1 MLNREGLARDNV
13 EWLTD
18 PWSFEFMQRALLAG
32 VIVSLAA
39 GMVGV
44 FVVLR
49 GLAFLG
55 DAVAHTQLAGAA
67 VALVLGGGAV
77 LITLGAG
84 VAAVLTALGVALL
97 TIRGRLRED
106 TAIGIM
112 FAGFFALGIVLISRQ
127 RTFAIDLG
135 SLLVGHILG
144 ASWTDLIVMAALAFI
159 VTVLVLF
166 FLSELRYSAYDPELA
181 AVSGVPVGMMQI
193 GLLVLIALATV
204 VAFRLVGVI
213 LAVAILVTPAAAAV
227 TLTRRFKLMMLLAIL
242 IGVLSTVL
250 GLYASFYF
258 DLAAGPVIVLMAVV
272 LMVLSFT
279 FGPYGL
285 REALPSL
292 DFLLGESSDPP
303 PIGWRR
309 RARLCWGACCLVGD
323 ASWGACCRVGGV
335 CWGACCR
342 VGARISLR
350 NRMG

>member
-1 MLNREGLARDNV
+1 MD
-13 EWLTD
+13 WLTD

-32 VIVSLAA
+32 IIVSVAA

-49 GLAFLG
+49 GLAFMG

-84 VAAVLTALGVALL
+84 VAAVVTALGVALL

-106 TAIGIM
+106 TAIGII
-112 FAGFFALGIVLISRQ
+112 FAGFFALGVLLISRQ

-144 ASWTDLIVMAALAFI
+144 ASWTDLIVMAVLTVVVA
-159 VTVLVLF
+159 VLVLT
-166 FLSELRYSAYDPELA
+166 FLPELRFTAYDPEVA
-181 AVSGVPVGMMQI
+181 SVSGVPVTLMQV

-213 LAVAILVTPAAAAV
+213 LALAMLVTPAAAAA
-227 TLTRRFKLMMLLAIL
+227 LMTRRLSTMMLLGTL
-242 IGVLSTVL
+242 VGVVSTVV
-250 GLYASFYF
+250 GLYASFHL
-258 DLAAGPVIVLMAVV
+258 DLAAGPSIVLTAVLVMAASF
-272 LMVLSFT
+272 LLS
-279 FGPYGL
+279 PRGL
-285 REALPSL
+285 RGAITSSERIDDEEALIGDS
-292 DFLLGESSDPP
+292 
-303 PIGWRR
+303 GWRQT
-309 RARLCWGACCLVGD
+309 ARTCWNICCQF
-323 ASWGACCRVGGV
+323 GGV

-342 VGARISLR
+342 VGERFSLR
-350 NRMG
+350 GRAG

>member
-1 MLNREGLARDNV
+1 
-13 EWLTD
+13 
-18 PWSFEFMQRALLAG
+18 MQRALLAG
-32 VIVSLAA
+32 IVVSIAA

-67 VALVLGGGAV
+67 IALVVGGGAV

-112 FAGFFALGIVLISRQ
+112 FAGFFALGVLLISRQ

-144 ASWTDLIVMAALAFI
+144 ASWMDLAVMAVITAVVLITVLAF
-159 VTVLVLF
+159 LP
-166 FLSELRYSAYDPELA
+166 ELRFTSYDPEVA
-181 AVSGVPVGMMQI
+181 AVSGVPVGLMQV
-193 GLLVLIALATV
+193 GVLVLIALATV

-213 LAVAILVTPAAAAV
+213 LAVAMLVTPAAAAV
-227 TLTRRFKLMMLLAIL
+227 LVTRRLTTMMLMSIMV
-242 IGVLSTVL
+242 GVVSTVI
-250 GLYASFYF
+250 GLYSSFHL
-258 DLAAGPVIVLMAVV
+258 DLAAGPAIVLTAVL
-272 LMVLSFT
+272 LMIASFLLS
-279 FGPYGL
+279 PRGL
-285 REALPSL
+285 RGALPDLAEALDL
-292 DFLLGESSDPP
+292 AEEDGQQ
-303 PIGWRR
+303 GWRR
-309 RARLCWGACCLVGD
+309 TARVCWGACCRVGD
-323 ASWGACCRVGGV
+323 VCWGACCRVGGV

-342 VGARISLR
+342 VGVRLTPR
-350 NRMG
+350 G

>member
-1 MLNREGLARDNV
+1 
-13 EWLTD
+13 
-18 PWSFEFMQRALLAG
+18 MQRALMAG
-32 VIVSLAA
+32 IVVSVAA

-84 VAAVLTALGVALL
+84 IAAVLTALGVALL

-112 FAGFFALGIVLISRQ
+112 FAGFFALGVLLISRQ
-127 RTFAIDLG
+127 RTFAVDLG

-144 ASWTDLIVMAALAFI
+144 ASWTDLLVMAILTGIVLIAVLAF
-159 VTVLVLF
+159 LP
-166 FLSELRYSAYDPELA
+166 ELRFTAYDPEVA
-181 AVSGVPVGMMQI
+181 AVSGVPVTLMQI

-213 LAVAILVTPAAAAV
+213 LAVAMLVTPAAASV
-227 TLTRRFKLMMLLAIL
+227 LISHKLTTMMLTAAL
-242 IGVLSTVL
+242 IGVVSTVL
-250 GLYASFYF
+250 GLYASFHLDF
-258 DLAAGPVIVLMAVV
+258 AAGPSIVLTAV
-272 LMVLSFT
+272 LLLGIIFVLS
-279 FGPYGL
+279 PRGL

-292 DFLLGESSDPP
+292 GLNADVGLGEDIP
-303 PIGWRR
+303 GWQRTPR
-309 RARLCWGACCLVGD
+309 VCWGLCCLL
-323 ASWGACCRVGGV
+323 GGV

-342 VGARISLR
+342 LGSRLVTWR
-350 NRMG
+350 

>member
-1 MLNREGLARDNV
+1 MQMVERGLAGADV
-13 EWLTD
+13 EWLTE
-18 PWSFEFMQRALLAG
+18 PWTFEFMQRAMLAG
-32 VIVSLAA
+32 VIVSIAA
-39 GMVGV
+39 AMVGV

-84 VAAVLTALGVALL
+84 IAAVLTALGVALL

-112 FAGFFALGIVLISRQ
+112 FAGFFALGVVLISRE

-144 ASWTDLIVMAALAFI
+144 ASWSDLAVMAAITAVVLIAVLAF
-159 VTVLVLF
+159 LP
-166 FLSELRYSAYDPELA
+166 ELRFTSYDPEVA
-181 AVSGVPVGMMQI
+181 AVSGVPVTLIQV

-213 LAVAILVTPAAAAV
+213 LAVAMLVTPAATAV
-227 TLTRRFKLMMLLAIL
+227 LLTRRLPAMMLVA
-242 IGVLSTVL
+242 IGVGVASTVA
-250 GLYASFYF
+250 GLYASFHV
-258 DLAAGPVIVLMAVV
+258 DLAAGPTIVLTAVV
-272 LMVLSFT
+272 LMITSFILSPRGLRGALPNLAET
-279 FGPYGL
+279 FGL
-285 REALPSL
+285 VE
-292 DFLLGESSDPP
+292 DESST
-303 PIGWRR
+303 GWRR
-309 RARLCWGACCLVGD
+309 TARLCWGACCKAGD
-323 ASWGACCRVGGV
+323 V

-342 VGARISLR
+342 VGGRLTPG
-350 NRMG
+350 N

>member
-1 MLNREGLARDNV
+1 
-13 EWLTD
+13 
-18 PWSFEFMQRALLAG
+18 MQRALLAG

-84 VAAVLTALGVALL
+84 IAAVLTALGVALL
-97 TIRGRLRED
+97 TIRARLRED

-112 FAGFFALGIVLISRQ
+112 FAGFFALGVLLISRQ
-127 RTFAIDLG
+127 RTFAVDLG

-144 ASWTDLIVMAALAFI
+144 ASWTDLIVMAVLTGVVLIAVLAF
-159 VTVLVLF
+159 LP
-166 FLSELRYSAYDPELA
+166 ELRFVSYDPEVA
-181 AVSGVPVGMMQI
+181 AVSGVPVTLMQI

-213 LAVAILVTPAAAAV
+213 LAVAMLVTPAAAAV
-227 TLTRRFKLMMLLAIL
+227 LIARRLVTMMLLAAL
-242 IGVLSTVL
+242 IGILSTVA
-250 GLYASFYF
+250 GLYASFHL
-258 DLAAGPVIVLMAVV
+258 DLAAGPSIVLTAVL
-272 LMVLSFT
+272 LMGLSFVMS
-279 FGPYGL
+279 PRGL
-285 REALPSL
+285 RETLPSL
-292 DFLLGESSDPP
+292 AAAVDEAEDYPHA
-303 PIGWRR
+303 GWRR
-309 RARLCWGACCLVGD
+309 TARVCWGACCQIGD
-323 ASWGACCRVGGV
+323 ASWGACCRVGDV

-342 VGARISLR
+342 VGSRLSLR
-350 NRMG
+350 GRAG

>member
-1 MLNREGLARDNV
+1 M

-18 PWSFEFMQRALLAG
+18 PWDFAFMHRALLAG
-32 VIVSLAA
+32 VIVSIAA

-67 VALVLGGGAV
+67 VALVLGGSAV

-84 VAAVLTALGVALL
+84 IAAVLTALGVALL
-97 TIRGRLRED
+97 TLRGRLRED

-112 FAGFFALGIVLISRQ
+112 FAGFFALGVVLISRQ

-144 ASWTDLIVMAALAFI
+144 ASWTDLIVMAALAFV
-159 VTVLVLF
+159 VTVLVIT
-166 FLSELRYSAYDPELA
+166 FLPELRFSAYDPEVA
-181 AVSGVPVGMMQI
+181 AVSGVPVGFMQV

-213 LAVAILVTPAAAAV
+213 LAVAMLVAPAAAAV
-227 TLTRRFKLMMLLAIL
+227 LLTRRLKWMILVAIL
-242 IGVLSTVL
+242 IGMISTVV
-250 GLYASFYF
+250 GLYASFHF
-258 DLAAGPVIVLMAVV
+258 DLAAGPSIVLASVLLMA
-272 LMVLSFT
+272 LSFL
-279 FGPYGL
+279 FSPHGL
-285 REALPSL
+285 RSTMPSL
-292 DFLLGESSDPP
+292 EHLLPEEAAAAPH
-303 PIGWRR
+303 GWRR
-309 RARLCWGACCLVGD
+309 TARICWGACCLAGD
-323 ASWGACCRVGGV
+323 ASWGACCRVGDV

-342 VGARISLR
+342 VGERFSVR
-350 NRMG
+350 GRSG

>member
-1 MLNREGLARDNV
+1 
-13 EWLTD
+13 
-18 PWSFEFMQRALLAG
+18 MQRALLAG
-32 VIVSLAA
+32 IVVSIAA

-67 VALVLGGGAV
+67 IALVVGGGAV

-112 FAGFFALGIVLISRQ
+112 FAGFFALGVLLISRQ

-144 ASWTDLIVMAALAFI
+144 ASWMDLAVMAVITAVVLITVLAF
-159 VTVLVLF
+159 LP
-166 FLSELRYSAYDPELA
+166 ELRFTSYDPEVA
-181 AVSGVPVGMMQI
+181 AVSGVPVGLMQV
-193 GLLVLIALATV
+193 GVLVLIALATV

-213 LAVAILVTPAAAAV
+213 LAVAMLVTPAAAAV
-227 TLTRRFKLMMLLAIL
+227 LVTRRLTTMMLMSIMV
-242 IGVLSTVL
+242 GVVSTVI
-250 GLYASFYF
+250 GLYSSFHL
-258 DLAAGPVIVLMAVV
+258 DLAAGPAIVLTAVL
-272 LMVLSFT
+272 LMIVSFLLS
-279 FGPYGL
+279 PRGL
-285 REALPSL
+285 RGALPDLAEALDL
-292 DFLLGESSDPP
+292 AEEDAQQ
-303 PIGWRR
+303 GWRR
-309 RARLCWGACCLVGD
+309 TARVC
-323 ASWGACCRVGGV
+323 WGACCRVGGV

-342 VGARISLR
+342 VGGVCWGACCRVGIRLTPRS
-350 NRMG
+350 

>member
-1 MLNREGLARDNV
+1 MSV

-18 PWSFEFMQRALLAG
+18 PWSFEFMHRALLAG
-32 VIVSLAA
+32 VIVSVAA

-112 FAGFFALGIVLISRQ
+112 FAGFFALGVMLISRQ
-127 RTFAIDLG
+127 RTFAVDLG

-144 ASWTDLIVMAALAFI
+144 ASWTDLIVMAALTVV
-159 VTVLVLF
+159 VTVLVLA
-166 FLSELRYSAYDPELA
+166 FLPELRFTAYDPEVA
-181 AVSGVPVGMMQI
+181 SVSGVPVTFMQV

-213 LAVAILVTPAAAAV
+213 LAVAMLVTPAAAAAL
-227 TLTRRFKLMMLLAIL
+227 LTRRLSLMMLMATLV
-242 IGVLSTVL
+242 GVVSTVV
-250 GLYASFYF
+250 GLYASFHF
-258 DLAAGPVIVLMAVV
+258 DLAAGPSIVLTAVM
-272 LMVLSFT
+272 LLILSFV
-279 FGPYGL
+279 FSPRGL
-285 REALPSL
+285 RDTLPTL
-292 DFLLGESSDPP
+292 VFVEGESGEVSPR
-303 PIGWRR
+303 GWRGT
-309 RARLCWGACCLVGD
+309 ARICWGACCSLGW
-323 ASWGACCRVGGV
+323 ACWGTCCRF
-335 CWGACCR
+335 
-342 VGARISLR
+342 GARIVSR
-350 NRMG
+350 G

>member
-1 MLNREGLARDNV
+1 
-13 EWLTD
+13 
-18 PWSFEFMQRALLAG
+18 MQRALLAG

-84 VAAVLTALGVALL
+84 IAAVLTALGVALL
-97 TIRGRLRED
+97 TIRARLRED

-112 FAGFFALGIVLISRQ
+112 FAGFFALGVLLISRQ
-127 RTFAIDLG
+127 RTFAVDLG

-144 ASWTDLIVMAALAFI
+144 ASWTDLIVMAILTGVVLIAVLAF
-159 VTVLVLF
+159 LP
-166 FLSELRYSAYDPELA
+166 ELRFVSYDPEVA
-181 AVSGVPVGMMQI
+181 AVSGVPVTLMQI

-213 LAVAILVTPAAAAV
+213 LAVAMLVTPAAAAV
-227 TLTRRFKLMMLLAIL
+227 LIARRLVTMMLFAALVGI
-242 IGVLSTVL
+242 LSTVV
-250 GLYASFYF
+250 GLYASFHL
-258 DLAAGPVIVLMAVV
+258 DLAAGASVV
-272 LMVLSFT
+272 LTAVLLMGVAFVLS
-279 FGPYGL
+279 PRGL
-285 REALPSL
+285 REAIPTVTTTDRDQAQELPA
-292 DFLLGESSDPP
+292 
-303 PIGWRR
+303 GWRR
-309 RARLCWGACCLVGD
+309 TALICWGACCQF
-323 ASWGACCRVGGV
+323 GGV

-342 VGARISLR
+342 VGARLVSR
-350 NRMG
+350 S

>member
-1 MLNREGLARDNV
+1 M

-18 PWSFEFMQRALLAG
+18 PWSFEFMHRALLAG
-32 VIVSLAA
+32 IIVSVAA

-112 FAGFFALGIVLISRQ
+112 FAGFFALGVMLISRQ
-127 RTFAIDLG
+127 RTFAVDLG

-144 ASWTDLIVMAALAFI
+144 ASWTDLMVMAALTVV
-159 VTVLVLF
+159 VTVLVLA
-166 FLSELRYSAYDPELA
+166 FLPELRFTAYDPEVA
-181 AVSGVPVGMMQI
+181 SVSGVPVTFMQV
-193 GLLVLIALATV
+193 GLLVLIAMATV

-213 LAVAILVTPAAAAV
+213 LAVAMLVTPAAAAAL
-227 TLTRRFKLMMLLAIL
+227 LTRRLSLMMLVATLV
-242 IGVLSTVL
+242 GVVSTVV

-258 DLAAGPVIVLMAVV
+258 DLAAGPSIVLTAVV
-272 LMVLSFT
+272 LLIVSFI
-279 FGPYGL
+279 FSPRGL
-285 REALPSL
+285 RDTLPTLVLVDDGMADVS
-292 DFLLGESSDPP
+292 PR
-303 PIGWRR
+303 GWRGT
-309 RARLCWGACCLVGD
+309 ARLCWGACCSLG
-323 ASWGACCRVGGV
+323 GAC
-335 CWGACCR
+335 WGTCCR
-342 VGARISLR
+342 FGARIVSR
-350 NRMG
+350 G

>member
-1 MLNREGLARDNV
+1 MD
-13 EWLTD
+13 WLTD

-32 VIVSLAA
+32 IVVSVAA

-84 VAAVLTALGVALL
+84 IAAVLTALGVALL
-97 TIRGRLRED
+97 TLRGRLRED

-112 FAGFFALGIVLISRQ
+112 FAGFFALGVLLISRQ
-127 RTFAIDLG
+127 RTFAVDLG

-144 ASWTDLIVMAALAFI
+144 ASWTDLIVMAILTAVVLLAVLAF
-159 VTVLVLF
+159 LP
-166 FLSELRYSAYDPELA
+166 ELRFTAYDPEVA
-181 AVSGVPVGMMQI
+181 AVSGVPVTLMQV
-193 GLLVLIALATV
+193 GLLVLISLATV

-213 LAVAILVTPAAAAV
+213 LAVAMLVTPAAAAV
-227 TLTRRFKLMMLLAIL
+227 LISHRLTTMMLFAAL
-242 IGVLSTVL
+242 IGVVSTVF
-250 GLYASFYF
+250 GLYASFHLDF
-258 DLAAGPVIVLMAVV
+258 AAGPSIVLTAV
-272 LMVLSFT
+272 LLLGIIFVLS
-279 FGPYGL
+279 PRGL

-292 DFLLGESSDPP
+292 GLLEELGQAEEIP
-303 PIGWRR
+303 GWQRTPR
-309 RARLCWGACCLVGD
+309 VCWGLCCLL
-323 ASWGACCRVGGV
+323 GGV

-342 VGARISLR
+342 LGSRLVTWR
-350 NRMG
+350 

>member
-1 MLNREGLARDNV
+1 MD
-13 EWLTD
+13 WLTD
-18 PWSFEFMQRALLAG
+18 PWSFELMQRALLAG
-32 VIVSLAA
+32 IVVSIAA

-67 VALVLGGGAV
+67 VALVVGGGAV

-112 FAGFFALGIVLISRQ
+112 FAGFFALGVLLISRQ
-127 RTFAIDLG
+127 RTFAVDLG

-144 ASWTDLIVMAALAFI
+144 ASWTDLIVMAILTAVVLVAVLAF
-159 VTVLVLF
+159 LP
-166 FLSELRYSAYDPELA
+166 ELRFVAYDPEVA
-181 AVSGVPVGMMQI
+181 SVSGVPVTTMQI

-213 LAVAILVTPAAAAV
+213 LAMAMLVTPAAAALLFSQR
-227 TLTRRFKLMMLLAIL
+227 LTTMMLLAAC
-242 IGVLSTVL
+242 IGIISTVI
-250 GLYASFYF
+250 GLYASFHL
-258 DLAAGPVIVLMAVV
+258 DLAAGPSIVLTAVL
-272 LMVLSFT
+272 LMGVGFVLS
-279 FGPYGL
+279 PRGL
-285 REALPSL
+285 REALPTFRFFAE
-292 DFLLGESSDPP
+292 DRAQESPT
-303 PIGWRR
+303 GWRGTA
-309 RARLCWGACCLVGD
+309 RACWGVCCL
-323 ASWGACCRVGGV
+323 VGGV

-342 VGARISLR
+342 VGARLLSR
-350 NRMG
+350 S

>member
-1 MLNREGLARDNV
+1 M

-18 PWSFEFMQRALLAG
+18 PWSFEFMHRALLAG

-97 TIRGRLRED
+97 TLRGRLRED

-112 FAGFFALGIVLISRQ
+112 FAGFFALGVMLISRE
-127 RTFAIDLG
+127 RTFAVDLG
-135 SLLVGHILG
+135 ALLVGHILG
-144 ASWTDLIVMAALAFI
+144 ASWTDLIVMAALTVV
-159 VTVLVLF
+159 VTVLVLA
-166 FLSELRYSAYDPELA
+166 FLPELRFSAYDPEVA
-181 AVSGVPVGMMQI
+181 AVSGVPVTTMQI

-213 LAVAILVTPAAAAV
+213 LAVAMLVTPAAAAV
-227 TLTRRFKLMMLLAIL
+227 LLTRRLSLMMLVATLV
-242 IGVLSTVL
+242 GVLSTVV
-250 GLYASFYF
+250 GLYASFHL
-258 DLAAGPVIVLMAVV
+258 DLAAGPSIVLTAVLLMA
-272 LMVLSFT
+272 LSFV
-279 FGPYGL
+279 FSPRGL
-285 REALPSL
+285 RGSLPSL
-292 DFLLGESSDPP
+292 EDLAADNAEEQRPR
-303 PIGWRR
+303 WRQT
-309 RARLCWGACCLVGD
+309 ARVCWGACCQ
-323 ASWGACCRVGGV
+323 VGGV

-342 VGARISLR
+342 FGSRFLIR
-350 NRMG
+350 G

>member
-1 MLNREGLARDNV
+1 MD
-13 EWLTD
+13 WLTD

-32 VIVSLAA
+32 IIVSVAA

-84 VAAVLTALGVALL
+84 VAAVLTAFGVALL
-97 TIRGRLRED
+97 TLRGRLRED

-112 FAGFFALGIVLISRQ
+112 FAGFFALGVVLISRQ

-144 ASWTDLIVMAALAFI
+144 ASWTDLIVMAALAVV
-159 VTVLVLF
+159 VTALVLS
-166 FLSELRYSAYDPELA
+166 FLPELRFSAYDPEVA
-181 AVSGVPVGMMQI
+181 AVSGVPVGLMQI

-227 TLTRRFKLMMLLAIL
+227 LLTRRFKLMMVVAIL
-242 IGVLSTVL
+242 VGVLSTVL
-250 GLYASFYF
+250 GLYASFHF
-258 DLAAGPVIVLMAVV
+258 DLAAGPSIVLTAVL
-272 LMVLSFT
+272 LMVLSFV
-279 FGPYGL
+279 FGPHGL
-285 REALPSL
+285 RETLPSL
-292 DFLLGESSDPP
+292 EFLLAEGTEPP
-303 PIGWRR
+303 PPGWRR
-309 RARLCWGACCLVGD
+309 RARICWGACCLVGD
-323 ASWGACCRVGGV
+323 ASWGACCRVGDV

-342 VGARISLR
+342 VGERFSLR
-350 NRMG
+350 GRAD